1 MLRLKN
7 KEIKNES
14 APVRLDLSA
23 FENIFT
29 SPLNFTVKD
38 TPLAEAE
45 ILTDI
50 LSHYGILSGG
60 NYYNF
65 KDGKWDL
72 ATQKQIADK
81 SNLSDSLAALSMTS
95 AVEVGCYANSMLE
108 GETLVNGSNLNTSF
122 RKSIKRISE
131 EITEISNTTH
141 AFYDLEF
148 AIYLK
153 DNTKVFHCLNEVE
166 VSISDKSYKVDV
178 HNKNKKRINQDKL
191 NRFASLDFMPVPPPP
206 HPPKPHEPPHHPLP
220 DDTRF
225 DDLDIPQRKKKTPKD
240 KDKDDFKMDF
250 KGLKIDPDVAKRV
263 KGLDMNARR
272 RKCEAEQQLQFQ
284 QDQTLST
291 DTVLGQNLA
300 KTAKQKLGKQNIATQ
315 QQVSPTVQKQADK
328 MTPAKAYDF
337 VEDVAAKWKETDAY
351 EQYKDTLDLVDHW
364 YKQNSVTIIDDSLM
378 GSFKYIDDIH
388 NASELARKIG
398 QLEDTIANTKS
409 KATLVSLKKE
419 LKDTQNEFTD
429 IMKTIKKGKERL
441 TIGKSVLD
449 DSAAKLDACI
459 EDYIED
465 YQVNVS
471 QWKSVQ
477 DKMAKMS
484 KQIETM
490 EALKNKYVSNMDL
503 PPLLYRYKDLMAT
516 PLPSI
521 IDVESLK
528 INDVDILQ
536 KAWYNNMLEYRKALE
551 SFNDSFQA
559 NYNALANVI
568 GIKAKSRSLF

>member
-1 MLRLKN
+1 MSVRKN
-7 KEIKNES
+7 IRKES

-29 SPLNFTVKD
+29 SPLSFSIKD
-38 TPLAEAE
+38 TALSEAE
-45 ILTDI
+45 ILTGI
-50 LSHYGILSGG
+50 ISHYGILSGG
-60 NYYNF
+60 NYFNF

-72 ATQKQIADK
+72 ATTKQISDK
-81 SNLSDSLAALSMTS
+81 SNLSEGLVSLSMTS
-95 AVEVGCYANSMLE
+95 SIELGCYAVSMLE
-108 GETLVNGSNLNTSF
+108 GDVLVNGESLQTSF
-122 RKSIKRISE
+122 RKSIERISE

-148 AIYLK
+148 SIFLK
-153 DNTKVFHCLNEVE
+153 DHTKVFHCLNEIE
-166 VSISDKSYKVDV
+166 VSIQGSSYLIDV
-178 HNKNKKRINQDKL
+178 KNKNKKRINYDKL
-191 NRFASLDFMPVPPPP
+191 SRYASLDLNPMPKLPP
-206 HPPKPHEPPHHPLP
+206 HLLPK
-220 DDTRF
+220 DNRF
-225 DDLDIPQRKKKTPKD
+225 DDLDIPQRKKRVPKD
-240 KDKDDFKMDF
+240 KDGYKMDF
-250 KGLKIDPDVAKRV
+250 KGLKEDPSIVNRV
-263 KGLDMNARR
+263 RGLDMNARK
-272 RKCEAEQQLQFQ
+272 RKYEAEQQLQFNQ
-284 QDQTLST
+284 GQVQST

-300 KTAKQKLGKQNIATQ
+300 KTAQQKLGKQNIATQ
-315 QQVSPTVQKQADK
+315 QQVSPSVQKQADK

-337 VEDVAAKWKETDAY
+337 IEDVADTWKEADAY
-351 EQYKDTLDLVDHW
+351 EQYRDTLDLVNLW

-378 GSFKYIDDIH
+378 GSFKYIEDLH
-388 NASELARKIG
+388 RASELARKIG

-409 KATLVSLKKE
+409 KATITSLRKE
-419 LKDTQNEFTD
+419 LKDSQSAFND
-429 IMKTIKKGKERL
+429 IMKTIRKGKEHL
-441 TIGKSVLD
+441 TVGKSVLD
-449 DSAAKLDACI
+449 DSAAKLDSCI

-465 YQVNVS
+465 YQVNIS

-490 EALKNKYVSNMDL
+490 EALKDKYVSNMDL
-503 PPLLYRYKDLMAT
+503 PPLLYRYKVLMSM

-536 KAWYNNMLEYRKALE
+536 KAWYNNMLEYRDALE

>member
-1 MLRLKN
+1 MSVRKN
-7 KEIKNES
+7 IRKES
-14 APVRLDLSA
+14 APVSLDLSA

-29 SPLNFTVKD
+29 SPLSFSIKD
-38 TPLAEAE
+38 TALSEAE
-45 ILTDI
+45 ILTGI
-50 LSHYGILSGG
+50 ISHYGILSGG
-60 NYYNF
+60 NYFNF

-72 ATQKQIADK
+72 ATTKQISDK
-81 SNLSDSLAALSMTS
+81 SNLSEGLASLSMTS
-95 AVEVGCYANSMLE
+95 SIELGCYAVSMLE
-108 GETLVNGSNLNTSF
+108 GDVLVNGESLQTSF

-148 AIYLK
+148 SIFLK
-153 DNTKVFHCLNEVE
+153 DHTKVFHCLNEIE
-166 VSISDKSYKVDV
+166 VSIQGSSYLIDV
-178 HNKNKKRINQDKL
+178 KNKNKKRINYDKL
-191 NRFASLDFMPVPPPP
+191 SRYASLDLNPMPKLPP
-206 HPPKPHEPPHHPLP
+206 HLLPK
-220 DDTRF
+220 DNRF
-225 DDLDIPQRKKKTPKD
+225 DDLDIPQRKKRVPKD
-240 KDKDDFKMDF
+240 KDGYKMDF
-250 KGLKIDPDVAKRV
+250 KGLKEDPSIVNRV
-263 KGLDMNARR
+263 RGLDMNARK
-272 RKCEAEQQLQFQ
+272 RKYEAEQQLQFNHGQ
-284 QDQTLST
+284 VQST

-300 KTAKQKLGKQNIATQ
+300 KTAQQKLGKQNIATQ
-315 QQVSPTVQKQADK
+315 QQVSPSIQKQADK

-337 VEDVAAKWKETDAY
+337 IEDVADTWKEADAY
-351 EQYKDTLDLVDHW
+351 EQYRDTLDLVNHW

-378 GSFKYIDDIH
+378 GSFKYIEDLH
-388 NASELARKIG
+388 RASELARKIG

-409 KATLVSLKKE
+409 KATLTSLRKE
-419 LKDTQNEFTD
+419 LKDNQNAFND

-441 TIGKSVLD
+441 TVGKSVLD

-465 YQVNVS
+465 YQVNIS

-490 EALKNKYVSNMDL
+490 EALKDKYVSNMDL
-503 PPLLYRYKDLMAT
+503 PPLLYRYKVLMSM

-536 KAWYNNMLEYRKALE
+536 KAWYNNMLEYRDALE

>member
-1 MLRLKN
+1 MSVRKN
-7 KEIKNES
+7 IRKES
-14 APVRLDLSA
+14 APVSLDLSA

-29 SPLNFTVKD
+29 SPLSFSIKD
-38 TPLAEAE
+38 TALSEAE
-45 ILTDI
+45 ILTGI
-50 LSHYGILSGG
+50 ISHYGILSGG
-60 NYYNF
+60 NYFNF

-72 ATQKQIADK
+72 AKTKQISDK
-81 SNLSDSLAALSMTS
+81 SNLSEGLVSLSMTS
-95 AVEVGCYANSMLE
+95 SIELGCYAVSMLE
-108 GETLVNGSNLNTSF
+108 GDVLVNGESLQTSF

-148 AIYLK
+148 SIFLK
-153 DNTKVFHCLNEVE
+153 DHTKVFHCLNEIE
-166 VSISDKSYKVDV
+166 VSIQGSSYLIDV
-178 HNKNKKRINQDKL
+178 KNKNKKRINYDKL
-191 NRFASLDFMPVPPPP
+191 SRYASLDLNPMPKLPP
-206 HPPKPHEPPHHPLP
+206 HLLPK
-220 DDTRF
+220 DTRF
-225 DDLDIPQRKKKTPKD
+225 DDLDIPQRKKRVPKD
-240 KDKDDFKMDF
+240 KDGYKMDF
-250 KGLKIDPDVAKRV
+250 KGLKEDPSIVNRV
-263 KGLDMNARR
+263 RGLDMNARK
-272 RKCEAEQQLQFQ
+272 RKYEAEQQLQFNQ
-284 QDQTLST
+284 GQVQST

-300 KTAKQKLGKQNIATQ
+300 KTAQQKLGKQNIATQ
-315 QQVSPTVQKQADK
+315 QQVSPSVQKQADK

-337 VEDVAAKWKETDAY
+337 IEDVADTWKEADAY
-351 EQYKDTLDLVDHW
+351 EQYRDTLDLVNHW

-378 GSFKYIDDIH
+378 GSFKYIEDLH
-388 NASELARKIG
+388 RASELARKIG

-409 KATLVSLKKE
+409 KATLTSLRKE
-419 LKDTQNEFTD
+419 LKDNQNAFND

-441 TIGKSVLD
+441 TVGKSVLD

-459 EDYIED
+459 EDYIDD
-465 YQVNVS
+465 YQVNLS

-490 EALKNKYVSNMDL
+490 EALKDKYVSNMDL
-503 PPLLYRYKDLMAT
+503 PPLLYRYKVLMSM

-536 KAWYNNMLEYRKALE
+536 KAWYNNMLEYRDALE

>member
-1 MLRLKN
+1 MSVRKN
-7 KEIKNES
+7 IRKES
-14 APVRLDLSA
+14 APVSLDLSA

-29 SPLNFTVKD
+29 SPLSFSIKD
-38 TPLAEAE
+38 TALSEAE
-45 ILTDI
+45 ILTGI
-50 LSHYGILSGG
+50 ISHYGILSGG
-60 NYYNF
+60 NYFNF

-72 ATQKQIADK
+72 ATTKQISDK
-81 SNLSDSLAALSMTS
+81 SNLSEGLVSLSMTS
-95 AVEVGCYANSMLE
+95 SIELGCYAVSMLE
-108 GETLVNGSNLNTSF
+108 GDVLVNGESLQTSF

-148 AIYLK
+148 SIFLK
-153 DNTKVFHCLNEVE
+153 DHTKVFHCLNEIE
-166 VSISDKSYKVDV
+166 VSIQGSSYLIDV
-178 HNKNKKRINQDKL
+178 KNKNKKRINYDKL
-191 NRFASLDFMPVPPPP
+191 SRYASLDLNPMPKLPP
-206 HPPKPHEPPHHPLP
+206 HLLPK
-220 DDTRF
+220 DNRF
-225 DDLDIPQRKKKTPKD
+225 DDLDIPQRKKRVPKD
-240 KDKDDFKMDF
+240 KDGYKMDF
-250 KGLKIDPDVAKRV
+250 KGLKEDPSIVNRV
-263 KGLDMNARR
+263 RGLDMNARK
-272 RKCEAEQQLQFQ
+272 RKYEAEQQLQFNQ
-284 QDQTLST
+284 GQVQST

-300 KTAKQKLGKQNIATQ
+300 KTAQQKLGKQNIATQ
-315 QQVSPTVQKQADK
+315 QQVSPSVQKQADK

-337 VEDVAAKWKETDAY
+337 IEDVADTWKEADAY
-351 EQYKDTLDLVDHW
+351 EQYRDTLDLVNLW

-378 GSFKYIDDIH
+378 GSFKYIEDLH
-388 NASELARKIG
+388 RASELARKIG

-409 KATLVSLKKE
+409 KATLTSLRKE
-419 LKDTQNEFTD
+419 LKDSQSAFND
-429 IMKTIKKGKERL
+429 IMKTIRKGKEHL
-441 TIGKSVLD
+441 TVGKSVLD
-449 DSAAKLDACI
+449 DSAAKLDSCI

-465 YQVNVS
+465 YQVNIS

-490 EALKNKYVSNMDL
+490 EALKDKYVSNMDL
-503 PPLLYRYKDLMAT
+503 PPLLYRYKVLMSM

-536 KAWYNNMLEYRKALE
+536 KAWYNNMLEYRDALE

>member
-1 MLRLKN
+1 MSVLKN
-7 KEIKNES
+7 IRKES

-29 SPLNFTVKD
+29 SPLSFSIKD
-38 TPLAEAE
+38 TALSEAE
-45 ILTDI
+45 ILTGI
-50 LSHYGILSGG
+50 ISHYGILSGG
-60 NYYNF
+60 NYFNF

-72 ATQKQIADK
+72 ATTKQVSDK
-81 SNLSDSLAALSMTS
+81 SNLSDGLASLSMTS
-95 AVEVGCYANSMLE
+95 SIELGCYAVSMLE
-108 GETLVNGSNLNTSF
+108 GDVLVNGESLQTSF
-122 RKSIKRISE
+122 RRSIKRISE

-148 AIYLK
+148 SIFLK
-153 DNTKVFHCLNEVE
+153 DHTKVFHCLNEIE
-166 VSISDKSYKVDV
+166 VSIQGNSYLIDV
-178 HNKNKKRINQDKL
+178 KNKNKKRINYDKL
-191 NRFASLDFMPVPPPP
+191 SRYASLDLNPMPKLPP
-206 HPPKPHEPPHHPLP
+206 HLLPK
-220 DDTRF
+220 DNRF
-225 DDLDIPQRKKKTPKD
+225 DDLDIPQRKKRVPKD
-240 KDKDDFKMDF
+240 KDGYKMDF
-250 KGLKIDPDVAKRV
+250 KGLKEDPSIVNRV
-263 KGLDMNARR
+263 RGLDMNARK
-272 RKCEAEQQLQFQ
+272 RKYEAEQQLQFNQ
-284 QDQTLST
+284 GQVQST

-300 KTAKQKLGKQNIATQ
+300 KTAQQKLGKQNIATQ
-315 QQVSPTVQKQADK
+315 QQVSPSVQKQADK

-337 VEDVAAKWKETDAY
+337 IEDVADTWKEADAY
-351 EQYKDTLDLVDHW
+351 EQYKDTLDLVNHW

-378 GSFKYIDDIH
+378 GSFKYIEDLH
-388 NASELARKIG
+388 RASELARKIG

-409 KATLVSLKKE
+409 KAILTSLRKE
-419 LKDTQNEFTD
+419 LKDNQNDFND

-441 TIGKSVLD
+441 TVGKSVLD

-465 YQVNVS
+465 YQVNIS

-490 EALKNKYVSNMDL
+490 EALKDKYVSNMDL
-503 PPLLYRYKDLMAT
+503 PPLLYRYKVLMSM

-536 KAWYNNMLEYRKALE
+536 KAWYNNMLEYRDALE

>member
-45 ILTDI
+45 LLTGI

-95 AVEVGCYANSMLE
+95 AVEVGCYSNSMLE
-108 GETLVNGSNLNTSF
+108 GDILVNGSNLNTSF
-122 RKSIKRISE
+122 RKSIRRISE

-191 NRFASLDFMPVPPPP
+191 NRFASLDFMPVPPPQ

-240 KDKDDFKMDF
+240 KDGYKMDF
-250 KGLKIDPDVAKRV
+250 KGLKEDPSIVNRV
-263 KGLDMNARR
+263 RGLDMNARK
-272 RKCEAEQQLQFQ
+272 RKYEAEQQLQFNQ
-284 QDQTLST
+284 GQVQST

-300 KTAKQKLGKQNIATQ
+300 KTAQQKLGKQNIATQ
-315 QQVSPTVQKQADK
+315 QQVSPSVQKQADK

-337 VEDVAAKWKETDAY
+337 IEDVADTWKEADAY
-351 EQYKDTLDLVDHW
+351 EQYRDTLDLVNHW

-378 GSFKYIDDIH
+378 GSFKYIEDLH
-388 NASELARKIG
+388 RASELARKIG

-409 KATLVSLKKE
+409 KATLTSLRKE
-419 LKDTQNEFTD
+419 LKDNQNAFND

-441 TIGKSVLD
+441 TVGKSVLD

-459 EDYIED
+459 EDYIDD
-465 YQVNVS
+465 YQVNLS

-490 EALKNKYVSNMDL
+490 EALKDKYVSNMDL
-503 PPLLYRYKDLMAT
+503 PPLLYRYKVLMSM

-536 KAWYNNMLEYRKALE
+536 KAWYNNMLEYRDALE

>member
-1 MLRLKN
+1 MSVRKN
-7 KEIKNES
+7 IRKES
-14 APVRLDLSA
+14 APVSLDLSA

-29 SPLNFTVKD
+29 SPLSFSIKD
-38 TPLAEAE
+38 TALSEAE
-45 ILTDI
+45 ILTGI
-50 LSHYGILSGG
+50 ISHYGILSGG
-60 NYYNF
+60 NYFNF

-72 ATQKQIADK
+72 ATTKQISDK
-81 SNLSDSLAALSMTS
+81 SNLSEGLVSLSMTS
-95 AVEVGCYANSMLE
+95 SIELGCYAVSMLD
-108 GETLVNGSNLNTSF
+108 GDVLVNGESLQTSF

-148 AIYLK
+148 SIFLK
-153 DNTKVFHCLNEVE
+153 DHTKVFHCLNEIE
-166 VSISDKSYKVDV
+166 VSIQGSSYLIDV
-178 HNKNKKRINQDKL
+178 KNKNKKRINYDKL
-191 NRFASLDFMPVPPPP
+191 SRYASLDLNPMPKLPP
-206 HPPKPHEPPHHPLP
+206 HLLPK
-220 DDTRF
+220 DNRF
-225 DDLDIPQRKKKTPKD
+225 DDLDIPQRKKRVPKD
-240 KDKDDFKMDF
+240 KDGYKMDL
-250 KGLKIDPDVAKRV
+250 KGLKEDPSIVNRV
-263 KGLDMNARR
+263 RGLDMNARK
-272 RKCEAEQQLQFQ
+272 RKYEAEQQLQFNQ
-284 QDQTLST
+284 GQVQST

-300 KTAKQKLGKQNIATQ
+300 KTAQQKLGKQNIATQ
-315 QQVSPTVQKQADK
+315 QQISPSIQKQADK

-337 VEDVAAKWKETDAY
+337 IEDVADTWKEADAY
-351 EQYKDTLDLVDHW
+351 EQYRDTLDLVNHW

-378 GSFKYIDDIH
+378 GSFKYIEDLH
-388 NASELARKIG
+388 RASELARKIG

-409 KATLVSLKKE
+409 KATLTSLRKE
-419 LKDTQNEFTD
+419 LKDNQNAFND

-441 TIGKSVLD
+441 TVGKSVLD

-465 YQVNVS
+465 YQVNIS

-490 EALKNKYVSNMDL
+490 EALKDKYVSNMDL
-503 PPLLYRYKDLMAT
+503 PPLLYRYKVLMSM

-536 KAWYNNMLEYRKALE
+536 KAWYNNMLEYRDALE

>member
-1 MLRLKN
+1 MSVRKN
-7 KEIKNES
+7 IRKES

-29 SPLNFTVKD
+29 SPLSFSIKD
-38 TPLAEAE
+38 TALSEAE
-45 ILTDI
+45 ILTGI
-50 LSHYGILSGG
+50 ISHYGILSGG
-60 NYYNF
+60 NYFNF

-72 ATQKQIADK
+72 ATTKQISDK
-81 SNLSDSLAALSMTS
+81 SNLSEGLASLSMTS
-95 AVEVGCYANSMLE
+95 SIELGCYAVSMLE
-108 GETLVNGSNLNTSF
+108 GDVLVNGESLQTSF

-148 AIYLK
+148 SIFLK
-153 DNTKVFHCLNEVE
+153 DHTKVFHCLNEIE
-166 VSISDKSYKVDV
+166 VSIQGSSYLIDV
-178 HNKNKKRINQDKL
+178 KNKNKKRINYDKL
-191 NRFASLDFMPVPPPP
+191 SRYASLDLNPMPKLPP
-206 HPPKPHEPPHHPLP
+206 HLLPK
-220 DDTRF
+220 DTRF
-225 DDLDIPQRKKKTPKD
+225 DDLDIPQRKKRVPKD
-240 KDKDDFKMDF
+240 KDGYKMDF
-250 KGLKIDPDVAKRV
+250 KGLKEDPSIVNRV
-263 KGLDMNARR
+263 RGLDMNARK
-272 RKCEAEQQLQFQ
+272 RKYEAEQQLQFNHGQ
-284 QDQTLST
+284 VQST

-300 KTAKQKLGKQNIATQ
+300 KTAQQKLGKQNIATQ
-315 QQVSPTVQKQADK
+315 QQVSPSIQKQADK

-337 VEDVAAKWKETDAY
+337 IEDVADTWKEADAY
-351 EQYKDTLDLVDHW
+351 EQYRDTLDLVNHW

-378 GSFKYIDDIH
+378 GSFKYIEDLH
-388 NASELARKIG
+388 RASELARKIG

-409 KATLVSLKKE
+409 KATITSLRKE
-419 LKDTQNEFTD
+419 LKDNQSAFND
-429 IMKTIKKGKERL
+429 IMKTIRKGKEHL
-441 TIGKSVLD
+441 TVGKSVLD
-449 DSAAKLDACI
+449 DSAAKLDSCI

-465 YQVNVS
+465 YQVNIS

-490 EALKNKYVSNMDL
+490 EALKDKYVSNMDL
-503 PPLLYRYKDLMAT
+503 PPLLYRYKVLMSM

-536 KAWYNNMLEYRKALE
+536 KAWYNNMLEYRDALE

-568 GIKAKSRSLF
+568 GIKAKSRPLF

>member
-1 MLRLKN
+1 MEEVMSVRKN
-7 KEIKNES
+7 IRKES

-29 SPLNFTVKD
+29 SPLSFSIKD
-38 TPLAEAE
+38 TALSEAE
-45 ILTDI
+45 ILTGI
-50 LSHYGILSGG
+50 ISHYGILSGG
-60 NYYNF
+60 NYFNF

-72 ATQKQIADK
+72 ATTKQISDK
-81 SNLSDSLAALSMTS
+81 SNLSEGLVSLSMTS
-95 AVEVGCYANSMLE
+95 SIELGCYAVSMLE
-108 GETLVNGSNLNTSF
+108 GDVLVNGESLQTSF
-122 RKSIKRISE
+122 RKSIERISE

-148 AIYLK
+148 SIFLK
-153 DNTKVFHCLNEVE
+153 DHTKVFHCLNEIE
-166 VSISDKSYKVDV
+166 VSIQGSSYLIDV
-178 HNKNKKRINQDKL
+178 KNKNKKRINYDKL
-191 NRFASLDFMPVPPPP
+191 SRYASLDLNPMPKLPP
-206 HPPKPHEPPHHPLP
+206 HLLPK
-220 DDTRF
+220 DNRF
-225 DDLDIPQRKKKTPKD
+225 DDLDIPQRKKRVPKD
-240 KDKDDFKMDF
+240 KDGYKMDF
-250 KGLKIDPDVAKRV
+250 KGLKEDPSIVNRV
-263 KGLDMNARR
+263 RGLDMNARK
-272 RKCEAEQQLQFQ
+272 RKYEAEQQLQFNQ
-284 QDQTLST
+284 GQVQST

-300 KTAKQKLGKQNIATQ
+300 KTAQQKLGKQNIATQ
-315 QQVSPTVQKQADK
+315 QQVSPSVQKQADK

-337 VEDVAAKWKETDAY
+337 IEDVADTWKEADAY
-351 EQYKDTLDLVDHW
+351 EQYRDTLDLVNLW

-378 GSFKYIDDIH
+378 GSFKYIEDLH
-388 NASELARKIG
+388 RASELARKIG

-409 KATLVSLKKE
+409 KATITSLRKE
-419 LKDTQNEFTD
+419 LKDSQSAFND
-429 IMKTIKKGKERL
+429 IMKTIRKGKEHL
-441 TIGKSVLD
+441 TVGKSVLD
-449 DSAAKLDACI
+449 DSAAKLDSCI

-465 YQVNVS
+465 YQVNIS

-490 EALKNKYVSNMDL
+490 EALKDKYVSNMDL
-503 PPLLYRYKDLMAT
+503 PPLLYRYKVLMSM

-536 KAWYNNMLEYRKALE
+536 KAWYNNMLEYRDALE

>member
-1 MLRLKN
+1 MSVRKN
-7 KEIKNES
+7 IRKES
-14 APVRLDLSA
+14 APVSLDLSA

-29 SPLNFTVKD
+29 SPLSFSIKD
-38 TPLAEAE
+38 TALSEAE
-45 ILTDI
+45 ILTGI
-50 LSHYGILSGG
+50 ISHYGILSGG
-60 NYYNF
+60 NYFNF

-72 ATQKQIADK
+72 AKTKQISDK
-81 SNLSDSLAALSMTS
+81 SNLSEGLVSLSMTS
-95 AVEVGCYANSMLE
+95 SIELGCYAVSMLE
-108 GETLVNGSNLNTSF
+108 GDVLVNGESLQTSF

-148 AIYLK
+148 SIFLK
-153 DNTKVFHCLNEVE
+153 DHTKVFHCLNEIE
-166 VSISDKSYKVDV
+166 VSIQGSSYLIDV
-178 HNKNKKRINQDKL
+178 KNKNKKRINYDKL
-191 NRFASLDFMPVPPPP
+191 SRYASLDLNPMPKLPP
-206 HPPKPHEPPHHPLP
+206 HLLPK
-220 DDTRF
+220 DTRF
-225 DDLDIPQRKKKTPKD
+225 DDLDIPQRKKRVPKD
-240 KDKDDFKMDF
+240 KDGYKMDF
-250 KGLKIDPDVAKRV
+250 KGLKEDPSIVNRV
-263 KGLDMNARR
+263 RGLDMNARK
-272 RKCEAEQQLQFQ
+272 RKYEAEQQLQFNQ
-284 QDQTLST
+284 GQVQST

-300 KTAKQKLGKQNIATQ
+300 KTAQQKLGKQNIATQ
-315 QQVSPTVQKQADK
+315 QQVSPSVQKQADK

-337 VEDVAAKWKETDAY
+337 IEDVADTWKEADAY
-351 EQYKDTLDLVDHW
+351 EQYRDTLDLVNHW

-378 GSFKYIDDIH
+378 GSFKYIEDLH
-388 NASELARKIG
+388 RASELARKIG

-409 KATLVSLKKE
+409 KATITSLRKE
-419 LKDTQNEFTD
+419 LKDSQSAFND
-429 IMKTIKKGKERL
+429 IMKTIRKGKEHL
-441 TIGKSVLD
+441 TVGKSVLD

-459 EDYIED
+459 EDYIDD
-465 YQVNVS
+465 YQVNLS

-490 EALKNKYVSNMDL
+490 EALKDKYVSNMDL
-503 PPLLYRYKDLMAT
+503 PPLLYRYKVLMSM

-536 KAWYNNMLEYRKALE
+536 KAWYNNMLEYRDALE

>member
-1 MLRLKN
+1 MSVRKN
-7 KEIKNES
+7 IRKES
-14 APVRLDLSA
+14 APVSLDLSA

-29 SPLNFTVKD
+29 SPLSFSIKD
-38 TPLAEAE
+38 TALSEAE
-45 ILTDI
+45 ILTGI
-50 LSHYGILSGG
+50 ISHYGILSGG
-60 NYYNF
+60 NYFNF

-72 ATQKQIADK
+72 ATTKQISDK
-81 SNLSDSLAALSMTS
+81 SNLSEGLASLSMTS
-95 AVEVGCYANSMLE
+95 SIELGCYAVSMLE
-108 GETLVNGSNLNTSF
+108 GDVLVNGESLQTSF

-148 AIYLK
+148 SIFLK
-153 DNTKVFHCLNEVE
+153 DHTKVFHCLNEIE
-166 VSISDKSYKVDV
+166 VSIQGSSYLIDV
-178 HNKNKKRINQDKL
+178 KNKNKKRINYDKL
-191 NRFASLDFMPVPPPP
+191 SRYASLDLNPMPKLPP
-206 HPPKPHEPPHHPLP
+206 HLLPK
-220 DDTRF
+220 DNRF
-225 DDLDIPQRKKKTPKD
+225 DDLDIPQRKKRVPKD
-240 KDKDDFKMDF
+240 KDGYKMDF
-250 KGLKIDPDVAKRV
+250 KGLKEDPSIVNRV
-263 KGLDMNARR
+263 RGLDMNARK
-272 RKCEAEQQLQFQ
+272 RKYEAEQQLQFNHGQ
-284 QDQTLST
+284 VQST

-300 KTAKQKLGKQNIATQ
+300 KTAQQKLGKQNIATQ
-315 QQVSPTVQKQADK
+315 QQVSPSIQKQADK

-337 VEDVAAKWKETDAY
+337 IEDVADTWKEADAY
-351 EQYKDTLDLVDHW
+351 EQYRDTLDLVNHW

-378 GSFKYIDDIH
+378 GSFKYIEDLH
-388 NASELARKIG
+388 RASELARKIG

-409 KATLVSLKKE
+409 KATITSLRKE
-419 LKDTQNEFTD
+419 LKDSQSAFND
-429 IMKTIKKGKERL
+429 IMKTIRKGKEHL
-441 TIGKSVLD
+441 TVGKSVLD

-465 YQVNVS
+465 YQVNIS

-490 EALKNKYVSNMDL
+490 EALKDKYVSNMDL
-503 PPLLYRYKDLMAT
+503 PPLLYRYKVLMSM

-536 KAWYNNMLEYRKALE
+536 KAWYNNMLEYRDALE

>member
-1 MLRLKN
+1 MSVRKN
-7 KEIKNES
+7 IRKES
-14 APVRLDLSA
+14 APVSLDLSA

-29 SPLNFTVKD
+29 SPLSFSIKD
-38 TPLAEAE
+38 TALSEAE
-45 ILTDI
+45 ILTGI
-50 LSHYGILSGG
+50 ISHYGILSGG
-60 NYYNF
+60 NYFNF

-72 ATQKQIADK
+72 ATTKQISDK
-81 SNLSDSLAALSMTS
+81 SNLSEGLVSLSMTS
-95 AVEVGCYANSMLE
+95 SIELGCYAVSMLE
-108 GETLVNGSNLNTSF
+108 GDVLVNGESLQTSF

-148 AIYLK
+148 SIFLK
-153 DNTKVFHCLNEVE
+153 DHTKVFHCLNEIE
-166 VSISDKSYKVDV
+166 VSIQGSSYLIDV
-178 HNKNKKRINQDKL
+178 KNKNKKRINYDKL
-191 NRFASLDFMPVPPPP
+191 SRYASLDLNPMPKLPP
-206 HPPKPHEPPHHPLP
+206 HLLPK
-220 DDTRF
+220 DNRF
-225 DDLDIPQRKKKTPKD
+225 DDLDIPQRKKRVPKD
-240 KDKDDFKMDF
+240 KDGYKMDF
-250 KGLKIDPDVAKRV
+250 KGLKEDPSIVNRV
-263 KGLDMNARR
+263 RGLDMNARK
-272 RKCEAEQQLQFQ
+272 RKYEAEQQLQFNQ
-284 QDQTLST
+284 GQVQST

-300 KTAKQKLGKQNIATQ
+300 KTAQQKLGKQNIATQ
-315 QQVSPTVQKQADK
+315 QQVSSSVQKQADK

-337 VEDVAAKWKETDAY
+337 IEDVADTWKEADAY
-351 EQYKDTLDLVDHW
+351 EQYRDTLDLVNLW

-378 GSFKYIDDIH
+378 GSFKYIEDLH
-388 NASELARKIG
+388 RASELARKIG

-409 KATLVSLKKE
+409 KATLTSLRKE
-419 LKDTQNEFTD
+419 LKDSQSAFND
-429 IMKTIKKGKERL
+429 IMKTIRKGKEHL
-441 TIGKSVLD
+441 TVGKSVLD
-449 DSAAKLDACI
+449 DSAAKLDSCI

-465 YQVNVS
+465 YQVNIS

-490 EALKNKYVSNMDL
+490 EALKDKYVSNMDL
-503 PPLLYRYKDLMAT
+503 PPLLYRYKVLMSM

-536 KAWYNNMLEYRKALE
+536 KAWYNNMLEYRDALE

>member
-1 MLRLKN
+1 MSVRKN
-7 KEIKNES
+7 IRKES
-14 APVRLDLSA
+14 APVSLDLSA

-29 SPLNFTVKD
+29 SPLSFSIKD
-38 TPLAEAE
+38 TALSEAE
-45 ILTDI
+45 ILTGI
-50 LSHYGILSGG
+50 ISHYGILSGG
-60 NYYNF
+60 NYFNF

-72 ATQKQIADK
+72 ATTKQISDK
-81 SNLSDSLAALSMTS
+81 SNLSEGLVSLSMTS
-95 AVEVGCYANSMLE
+95 SIELGCYAVSMLE
-108 GETLVNGSNLNTSF
+108 GDVLVNGESLQTSF

-148 AIYLK
+148 SIFLK
-153 DNTKVFHCLNEVE
+153 DHTKVFHCLNEIE
-166 VSISDKSYKVDV
+166 VSIQGSSYLIDV
-178 HNKNKKRINQDKL
+178 KNKNKKRINYDKL
-191 NRFASLDFMPVPPPP
+191 SRYASLDLNPMPKLPP
-206 HPPKPHEPPHHPLP
+206 HLLPK
-220 DDTRF
+220 DTRF
-225 DDLDIPQRKKKTPKD
+225 DDLDIPQRKKRVPKD
-240 KDKDDFKMDF
+240 KDGYKMDF
-250 KGLKIDPDVAKRV
+250 KGLKEDPSIVNRV
-263 KGLDMNARR
+263 RGLDMNARK
-272 RKCEAEQQLQFQ
+272 RKYEAEQQLQFNQ
-284 QDQTLST
+284 GQVQST

-300 KTAKQKLGKQNIATQ
+300 KTAQQKLGKQNIATQ
-315 QQVSPTVQKQADK
+315 QQVSPSVQKQADK

-337 VEDVAAKWKETDAY
+337 IEDVADTWKEADAY
-351 EQYKDTLDLVDHW
+351 EQYRDTLDLVNLW

-378 GSFKYIDDIH
+378 GSFKYIEDLH
-388 NASELARKIG
+388 RASELARKIG

-409 KATLVSLKKE
+409 KATITSLRKE
-419 LKDTQNEFTD
+419 LKDSQSAFND
-429 IMKTIKKGKERL
+429 IMKTIRKGKEHL
-441 TIGKSVLD
+441 TVGKSVLD
-449 DSAAKLDACI
+449 DSAAKLDSCI

-465 YQVNVS
+465 YQVNIS

-477 DKMAKMS
+477 DKMVKMS

-490 EALKNKYVSNMDL
+490 EALKDKYVSNMDL
-503 PPLLYRYKDLMAT
+503 PPLLYRYKVLMSM

-536 KAWYNNMLEYRKALE
+536 KAWYNNMLEYRDALE

>member
-1 MLRLKN
+1 MSVRKN
-7 KEIKNES
+7 IRKES
-14 APVRLDLSA
+14 APVSLDLSA

-29 SPLNFTVKD
+29 SPLSFSIKD
-38 TPLAEAE
+38 TALSEAE
-45 ILTDI
+45 ILTGI
-50 LSHYGILSGG
+50 ISHYGILSGG
-60 NYYNF
+60 NYFNF

-72 ATQKQIADK
+72 ATTKQISDK
-81 SNLSDSLAALSMTS
+81 SNLSEGLVSLSMTS
-95 AVEVGCYANSMLE
+95 SIELGCYAVSMLE
-108 GETLVNGSNLNTSF
+108 GDVLVNGESLQTSF

-148 AIYLK
+148 SIFLK
-153 DNTKVFHCLNEVE
+153 DHTKVFHCLNEIE
-166 VSISDKSYKVDV
+166 VSIQGSSYLIDV
-178 HNKNKKRINQDKL
+178 KNKNKKRINYDKL
-191 NRFASLDFMPVPPPP
+191 SRYASLDLNPMPKLPP
-206 HPPKPHEPPHHPLP
+206 HLLPK
-220 DDTRF
+220 DTRF
-225 DDLDIPQRKKKTPKD
+225 DDLDIPQRKKRVPKD
-240 KDKDDFKMDF
+240 KDGYKMDF
-250 KGLKIDPDVAKRV
+250 KGLKEDPSIVNRV
-263 KGLDMNARR
+263 RGLDMNARK
-272 RKCEAEQQLQFQ
+272 RKYEAEQQLQFNQ
-284 QDQTLST
+284 GQVQST

-300 KTAKQKLGKQNIATQ
+300 KTAQQKLGKQNIATQ
-315 QQVSPTVQKQADK
+315 QQVSPSVQKQADK

-337 VEDVAAKWKETDAY
+337 IEDVADTWKEADAY
-351 EQYKDTLDLVDHW
+351 EQYRDTLDLVNLW

-378 GSFKYIDDIH
+378 GSFKYIEDLH
-388 NASELARKIG
+388 RASELARKIG

-409 KATLVSLKKE
+409 KATLTSLRKE
-419 LKDTQNEFTD
+419 LKDSQSAFND
-429 IMKTIKKGKERL
+429 IMKTIRKGKEHL
-441 TIGKSVLD
+441 TVGKSVLD

-465 YQVNVS
+465 YQVNLS

-490 EALKNKYVSNMDL
+490 EALKDKYVSNMDL
-503 PPLLYRYKDLMAT
+503 PPLLYRYKVLMSM

-536 KAWYNNMLEYRKALE
+536 KAWYNNMLEYRDALE

>member
-1 MLRLKN
+1 MSVRKN
-7 KEIKNES
+7 IRKES
-14 APVRLDLSA
+14 APVSLDLSA

-29 SPLNFTVKD
+29 SPLSFSIKD
-38 TPLAEAE
+38 TALSEAE
-45 ILTDI
+45 ILTGI
-50 LSHYGILSGG
+50 ISHYGILSGG
-60 NYYNF
+60 NYFNF

-72 ATQKQIADK
+72 ATTKQISDK
-81 SNLSDSLAALSMTS
+81 SNLSEGLASLSMAS
-95 AVEVGCYANSMLE
+95 SIELGCYAVSMLE
-108 GETLVNGSNLNTSF
+108 GDVLVNGESLQTSF

-148 AIYLK
+148 SIFLK
-153 DNTKVFHCLNEVE
+153 DHTKVFHCLNEIE
-166 VSISDKSYKVDV
+166 VSIQGSSYLIDV
-178 HNKNKKRINQDKL
+178 KNKNKKRINYDKL
-191 NRFASLDFMPVPPPP
+191 SRYASLDLNPMPKLPP
-206 HPPKPHEPPHHPLP
+206 HLLPK
-220 DDTRF
+220 DNRF
-225 DDLDIPQRKKKTPKD
+225 DDLDIPQRKKRVPKD
-240 KDKDDFKMDF
+240 KDGYKMDF
-250 KGLKIDPDVAKRV
+250 KGLKEDPSIVNRV
-263 KGLDMNARR
+263 RGLDMNARK
-272 RKCEAEQQLQFQ
+272 RKYEAEQQLQFNHGQ
-284 QDQTLST
+284 VQST

-300 KTAKQKLGKQNIATQ
+300 KTAQQKLGKQNIATQ
-315 QQVSPTVQKQADK
+315 QQVSPSIQKQADK

-337 VEDVAAKWKETDAY
+337 IEDVADTWKEADAY
-351 EQYKDTLDLVDHW
+351 EQYRDTLDLVNHW

-378 GSFKYIDDIH
+378 GSFKYIEDLH
-388 NASELARKIG
+388 RASELARKIG

-409 KATLVSLKKE
+409 KATLTSLRKE
-419 LKDTQNEFTD
+419 LKDNQNAFND

-441 TIGKSVLD
+441 TVGKSVLD

-465 YQVNVS
+465 YQVNIS

-490 EALKNKYVSNMDL
+490 EALKDKYVSNMDL
-503 PPLLYRYKDLMAT
+503 PPLLYRYKVLMSM

-536 KAWYNNMLEYRKALE
+536 KAWYNNMLEYRDALE

>member
-1 MLRLKN
+1 MSVRKN
-7 KEIKNES
+7 IRKES
-14 APVRLDLSA
+14 APVSLDLSA

-29 SPLNFTVKD
+29 SPLSFSIKD
-38 TPLAEAE
+38 TALSEAE
-45 ILTDI
+45 ILTGI
-50 LSHYGILSGG
+50 ISHYGILSGG
-60 NYYNF
+60 NYFNF

-72 ATQKQIADK
+72 ATTKQISDK
-81 SNLSDSLAALSMTS
+81 SNLSEGLVSLSMTS
-95 AVEVGCYANSMLE
+95 SIELGCYAVSMLE
-108 GETLVNGSNLNTSF
+108 GDVLVNGESLQTSF

-148 AIYLK
+148 SIFLK
-153 DNTKVFHCLNEVE
+153 DHTKVFHCLNEIE
-166 VSISDKSYKVDV
+166 VSIQGSSYLIDV
-178 HNKNKKRINQDKL
+178 KNKNKKRINYDKL
-191 NRFASLDFMPVPPPP
+191 SRYASLDLNPMPKLPP
-206 HPPKPHEPPHHPLP
+206 HLLPK
-220 DDTRF
+220 DNRF
-225 DDLDIPQRKKKTPKD
+225 DDLDIPQRKKRVPKD
-240 KDKDDFKMDF
+240 KDGYKMDL
-250 KGLKIDPDVAKRV
+250 KGLKEDPSIVNRV
-263 KGLDMNARR
+263 RGLDMNARK
-272 RKCEAEQQLQFQ
+272 RKYEAEQQLQFNQ
-284 QDQTLST
+284 GQVQST

-300 KTAKQKLGKQNIATQ
+300 KTAQQKLGKQNIATQ
-315 QQVSPTVQKQADK
+315 QQISPSIQKQADK

-337 VEDVAAKWKETDAY
+337 IEDVADTWKEADAY
-351 EQYKDTLDLVDHW
+351 EQYRDTLDLVNHW

-378 GSFKYIDDIH
+378 GSFKYIEDLH
-388 NASELARKIG
+388 RASELARKIG

-409 KATLVSLKKE
+409 KATLTSLRKE
-419 LKDTQNEFTD
+419 LKDNQNAFND

-441 TIGKSVLD
+441 TVGKSVLD

-465 YQVNVS
+465 YQVNIS

-490 EALKNKYVSNMDL
+490 EALKDKYVSNMDL
-503 PPLLYRYKDLMAT
+503 PPLLYRYKVLMSM

-536 KAWYNNMLEYRKALE
+536 KAWYNNMLEYRDALE

>member
-1 MLRLKN
+1 MSLRKN
-7 KEIKNES
+7 IRKES
-14 APVRLDLSA
+14 APVRLDLSS

-29 SPLNFTVKD
+29 SPMSFSIKD
-38 TPLAEAE
+38 TALSEAE
-45 ILTDI
+45 ILTGI
-50 LSHYGILSGG
+50 ISHYGILSGG
-60 NYYNF
+60 NYFNF

-72 ATQKQIADK
+72 ATTKQISDK
-81 SNLSDSLAALSMTS
+81 SNLSEGLVSLSMTS
-95 AVEVGCYANSMLE
+95 SIELGCYAVSMLE
-108 GETLVNGSNLNTSF
+108 GDVLVNGESLQTSF

-148 AIYLK
+148 SIFLK
-153 DNTKVFHCLNEVE
+153 DHTKVFHCLNEIE
-166 VSISDKSYKVDV
+166 VSIQGSSYLIDV
-178 HNKNKKRINQDKL
+178 KNKNKKRINYDKL
-191 NRFASLDFMPVPPPP
+191 SRYASLDLNPMPKLPP
-206 HPPKPHEPPHHPLP
+206 HLLPK
-220 DDTRF
+220 DNRF
-225 DDLDIPQRKKKTPKD
+225 DDLDIPQRKKRVPKD
-240 KDKDDFKMDF
+240 KDGYKMDF
-250 KGLKIDPDVAKRV
+250 KGLKEDPSIVNRV
-263 KGLDMNARR
+263 RGLDMNARK
-272 RKCEAEQQLQFQ
+272 RKYEAEQQLQFNQ
-284 QDQTLST
+284 GQVQST

-300 KTAKQKLGKQNIATQ
+300 KTAQQKLGKQNIATQ
-315 QQVSPTVQKQADK
+315 QQVSPSVQKQADK

-337 VEDVAAKWKETDAY
+337 IEDVADTWKEADAY
-351 EQYKDTLDLVDHW
+351 EQYRDTLDLVNHW

-378 GSFKYIDDIH
+378 GSFKYIEDLH
-388 NASELARKIG
+388 RASELARKIG

-409 KATLVSLKKE
+409 KATLTSLRKE
-419 LKDTQNEFTD
+419 LKDNQNAFND
-429 IMKTIKKGKERL
+429 IMKTIKKGKEHL
-441 TIGKSVLD
+441 TVGKSVLD
-449 DSAAKLDACI
+449 DSAAKLDSCI

-465 YQVNVS
+465 YQVNIS

-490 EALKNKYVSNMDL
+490 EALKDKYVSNMDL
-503 PPLLYRYKDLMAT
+503 PPLLYRYKVLMSM

-536 KAWYNNMLEYRKALE
+536 KAWYNNMLEYRDALE